1 MRLSRI
7 LLAFA
12 TALGILWIGG
22 ASGASGIE
30 GIFPDVVPMTAGIV
44 PEPGTAML
52 VMSGLTLLSA
62 SGSRLRR
69 DVG

>member
-12 TALGILWIGG
+12 TALGILWIG
-22 ASGASGIE
+22 GASGIE

-69 DVG
+69 EAG